1 MNSLTG
7 FRFKNETER
16 DTVGLW
22 LWSKPFI
29 ITKSD
34 RTKIAVMLMDTHG
47 VFDSYTTE
55 SDWAML
61 VCLSL
66 LTSSCLIYNLST
78 DMQEDGLKLLNNF
91 VKFGM
96 LSLEKDSTATSSF
109 QKLIFLIRYY
119 LFVYEYVN
127 IL

>member
-1 MNSLTG
+1 
-7 FRFKNETER
+7 
-16 DTVGLW
+16 
-22 LWSKPFI
+22 
-29 ITKSD
+29 
-34 RTKIAVMLMDTHG
+34 MDTHG